1 MGQPLCIA
9 SCSPVQDL
17 LGGAL
22 TYLNHCQ
29 TGGHGINKFS
39 SLGMVY
45 QYLIYMLYGF
55 IALYLI

>member
-1 MGQPLCIA
+1 MGQPLCIS

-22 TYLNHCQ
+22 SYLNHCQ

-39 SLGMVY
+39 SLGLSIPNTY
-45 QYLIYMLYGF
+45 AI
-55 IALYLI
+55 